1 MKKNEFVTMVTVVN
15 GEKRE
20 TLAVSPLAVGDTLKL
35 VKTEPRDVNGNQFV
49 ALLTSDDQMIS
60 ANQVLRS
67 GNGIDFGTKNLE
79 EAAGKLFDAI
89 NSAAGLSLT
98 IAKSYKT
105 TSAAGNI
112 RNNYRFNSVKL

>member
-89 NSAAGLSLT
+89 NSAQHPQQLSLQ
-98 IAKSYKT
+98 
-105 TSAAGNI
+105 
-112 RNNYRFNSVKL
+112 

>member
-105 TSAAGNI
+105 TSAAGNL